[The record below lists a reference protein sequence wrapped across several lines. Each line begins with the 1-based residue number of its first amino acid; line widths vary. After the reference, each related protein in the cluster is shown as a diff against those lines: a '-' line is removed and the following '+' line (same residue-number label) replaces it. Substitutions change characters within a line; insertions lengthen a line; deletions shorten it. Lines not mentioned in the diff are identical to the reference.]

1 MLYYVIIMATNKEEL
16 VNTIKEWVILDKE
29 MKSLNKELKIR
40 RERKKI
46 LTNTLAGTMREND
59 IDSFDMSSGKIIYSQ
74 NKVKTPLSKKHLLEC
89 LTKYF
94 QNSPQDER
102 DKLAEFILESREVKV
117 KDNIRLKGENK

>member
-1 MLYYVIIMATNKEEL
+1 MATNKEEL